1 MLLPFTTPYVY
12 KGGDLL
18 LTIRHTGNAFNNGFL
33 DTLSSPHP
41 LASQAIGVSSY
52 TQPDNWY
59 NQGLITMKLVFDE
72 PAETY
77 CTAKANSCGS
87 LPSMSASGLPSASAT
102 GGFTVAVDNARA
114 QKFGLL
120 IYGTTG
126 RANLPFSGGILCM
139 ATPIRRTIAVADAT
153 GTPGLC
159 DGRLA
164 IDMNAFAAG
173 QLGGNPLPALLVS
186 GTVVDCQFWGRDTPG
201 TALLSNA
208 AEYTIQ
214 P

>member
-1 MLLPFTTPYVY
+1 
-12 KGGDLL
+12 
-18 LTIRHTGNAFNNGFL
+18 
-33 DTLSSPHP
+33 
-41 LASQAIGVSSY
+41 
-52 TQPDNWY
+52 
-59 NQGLITMKLVFDE
+59 
-72 PAETY
+72 
-77 CTAKANSCGS
+77 
-87 LPSMSASGLPSASAT
+87 
-102 GGFTVAVDNARA
+102 
-114 QKFGLL
+114 
-120 IYGTTG
+120 
-126 RANLPFSGGILCM
+126 M

-201 TALLSNA
+201 NALLSNA